1 MTLQEQ
7 YFPLISSAYS
17 TPVTVLRKPEKSLTA
32 ELLLQ
37 PFGFTERETNLK
49 NRICQLSNLNSPFPQ
64 VLFNVNQV

>member
-17 TPVTVLRKPEKSLTA
+17 IPVTVPRKPEKSLTA

-37 PFGFTERETNLK
+37 PFGLTERETNLK
-49 NRICQLSNLNSPFPQ
+49 NLFCQLSNLIFQFPR
-64 VLFNVNQV
+64 VLFNVNKV